1 MYEYS
6 AKVLRVI
13 DGDTL
18 EVSID
23 VGFNVHVHECV
34 RLMGIN
40 TPEITGSKAKDPAVK
55 SAGLASKAFV
65 ESWVA
70 ATEGNVVLA
79 SYDVKSVLG
88 TLNSPD
94 VKKLKQEKYGRWLA
108 ILTSKADNSVLN
120 NLLVKQGLASE
131 M

>member
-1 MYEYS
+1 MFEYY
-6 AKVLRVI
+6 AKVLRVV

-34 RLMGIN
+34 RLLGIN
-40 TPEITGSKAKDPAVK
+40 TPEISGAKAKDPAVK
-55 SAGLASKAFV
+55 TAGLASKAFV

-70 ATEGNVVLA
+70 STKGEVILS
-79 SYDVKSVLG
+79 SYDA
-88 TLNSPD
+88 
-94 VKKLKQEKYGRWLA
+94 KKLKQEKYGRWLA
-108 ILTSKADNSVLN
+108 ELRSTTDGSVLN
-120 NLLVKQGLASE
+120 NLLVAQGLATE